1 VRVPAGFLYLTV
13 SAYGLYWAHHM
24 ITRRH
29 TTSTVAYWY
38 WDLLLG
44 AIILGIGAI
53 LRWTR
58 WQARTS
64 WLPVLGSAMVAGYYL
79 GATVATLHRQS
90 VGRIK
95 ATIPELGFALI
106 PVLLVLLLLLLALFE
121 KLHPELVEPP
131 HFFDRVSN

>member
-1 VRVPAGFLYLTV
+1 MRVPASFLYLTV
-13 SAYGLYWAHHM
+13 SAYGIYWAHHM

-58 WQARTS
+58 WRARTS
-64 WLPVLGSAMVAGYYL
+64 WLPVVGSAMVAGYYL
-79 GATVATLHRQS
+79 GATVVTLHRHS
-90 VGRIK
+90 VGGIK
-95 ATIPELGFALI
+95 ATIPQLGFALI
-106 PVLLVLLLLLLALFE
+106 PVLLVVLLLLLALFE
-121 KLHPELVEPP
+121 KFRPELLEPP
-131 HFFDRVSN
+131 AHSFDQA

>member
-1 VRVPAGFLYLTV
+1 MRVPASFLYLTV
-13 SAYGLYWAHHM
+13 SAYGIYWAHHM

-38 WDLLLG
+38 LDLLLG
-44 AIILGIGAI
+44 ALILGIGAI

-58 WQARTS
+58 WRARTS
-64 WLPVLGSAMVAGYYL
+64 WLPVVGSAMIAGYYL
-79 GATVATLHRQS
+79 GATVVTLHRQS

-106 PVLLVLLLLLLALFE
+106 PVFLVLLLLLLALVE
-121 KLHPELVEPP
+121 KLRPELVEPP
-131 HFFDRVSN
+131 PHSFDRV

>member
-1 VRVPAGFLYLTV
+1 VKVPSSFLYLTV
-13 SAYGLYWAHHM
+13 SAYGIYWAHHM

-38 WDLLLG
+38 LDLLLG

-58 WQARTS
+58 WRARTS
-64 WLPVLGSAMVAGYYL
+64 WLPVVGSAMVAGYYL
-79 GATVATLHRQS
+79 GATVVTLHRQS

-95 ATIPELGFALI
+95 ATIPQLGFALI
-106 PVLLVLLLLLLALFE
+106 PVLLVVLLLLLAFLE
-121 KLHPELVEPP
+121 KFRPELVEATVHP
-131 HFFDRVSN
+131 FDRA